1 MPSSACSN
9 ARLTGRCSP
18 RRHRQG
24 IRRVLLRCL
33 EKDPR
38 RRLRDISDARAELDE
53 SPIGPDILASAI
65 GRPQHDRDVE
75 FRRLTDFVGM
85 KESPAISPDGK
96 MFDGLIQ

>member
-1 MPSSACSN
+1 VCCD
-9 ARLTGRCSP
+9 G
-18 RRHRQG
+18 
-24 IRRVLLRCL
+24 L

-53 SPIGPDILASAI
+53 SPVGSDEVTPAI
-65 GRPQHDRDVE
+65 GRVRHARDVE

-96 MFDGLIQ
+96 TTS